1 MAVLWLRST
10 LAPGSCKSSIGKIHM
25 TRQHR
30 HASDICKK
38 LVFCLC
44 MYDFPLD
51 MNNLKFLH
59 ALQISQQLGTVE
71 HTSNAG
77 VEEP

>member
-1 MAVLWLRST
+1 
-10 LAPGSCKSSIGKIHM
+10 M
-25 TRQHR
+25 TRQHM
-30 HASDICKK
+30 HATDICKK

-44 MYDFPLD
+44 MYNFPPG

-59 ALQISQQLGTVE
+59 ALKISQQLRTVE